1 MKLVFGDYNS
11 LDITYIPNPENLVI
25 LNFNSFMEGYE
36 RLNLLPP
43 FGLEY
48 GDKNFDIMYANY
60 IIQNDT
66 PFMELMK
73 VIMPLYYGKDVFILS
88 TKGNVYEFVTESL
101 QKFIQQRY
109 SLISYTVNEPSDW
122 EFVEDTMFNI
132 HGVYNLD
139 IDKER
144 FSYIYASN
152 NKIEV

>member
-1 MKLVFGDYNS
+1 MRLVFGDYNC
-11 LDITYIPNPENLVI
+11 LDSQVIDNIENFVV
-25 LNFNSFMEGYE
+25 LNLNSFIEGYE

-60 IIQNDT
+60 IIQNDA

-73 VIMPLYYGKDVFILS
+73 IIMPLYYGRDVFILS
-88 TKGNVYEFVTESL
+88 TSGSIYDFISESL

-109 SLISYTVNEPSDW
+109 SLISYTVNELSDW
-122 EFVEDTMFNI
+122 EYVEDTMFNI

>member
-60 IIQNDT
+60 IIQNDI

-88 TKGNVYEFVTESL
+88 TKGNVYEFVAESL